1 MRVLLLSLVLLFSGC
16 ATTAGVL
23 IGGAVGGAV
32 GLAVDV
38 TIGTV
43 KAVGSVVTD

>member
-16 ATTAGVL
+16 ATTTGVL

-32 GLAVDV
+32 GLAVDITV
-38 TIGTV
+38 GTAKV
-43 KAVGSVVTD
+43 VGSVITD